1 VGVEMMLK
9 LLRGLSKKELVLALV
24 CLILIV
30 GQVWLD
36 LKLPEYLAEITR
48 LVQTDGSEMS
58 DVLMQGGFML
68 LCALGSLILSIIVG
82 YLASLIAAVF
92 TKVTQLKV
100 FQKVSSFSM
109 GEIKKF
115 SVGSLITRTTNDVTQ
130 VRGFISIALHL
141 LIKSPILAV
150 WAIIKI
156 WQKNFGMT
164 LLTAGFISF
173 MLLAAIIL
181 IIIVLPKFK
190 IIQELTDSLNRVTR
204 EGLVGIRVVRAFNA
218 DKYQEDR
225 FGEAN
230 TNLKKTQMFTQRSM
244 AIMWPVVSIVM
255 NGLTLGIYF
264 IGAYQIDAAAHP
276 ERLEIFTSMI
286 VFMSYAMQVVMS
298 FIMLMFVFI
307 VYPQASVSAK
317 RIQELLKTDAEIK
330 EGDLDSG
337 SEVGTVEFK
346 NVSFKYPDS
355 TKAEGYMLRDISFK
369 ANKGETVAIIGS
381 TGCGKSSLINLIP
394 RFYDASEGEV
404 LVNGLNVK
412 EYKSESLNNVIG
424 YIPQKAVIF
433 NRNIKDNIAYGKVND
448 KKVKL
453 KDVEYA
459 IDIAQA
465 TEIIEKMP
473 KKLKTN
479 IAQGGINISGGQKQ
493 RIAIARA
500 IAKKPQIYIF
510 DDSFSALDY
519 KTDYLLRKE
528 LNDKEREATKIIVA
542 QRIGTIK
549 EADQIIV
556 LDEGKIV
563 GHGKHEELLKN
574 CEVYKEIAYSQ
585 LTKEEL
591 ANGN

>member
-1 VGVEMMLK
+1 MMLK

>member
-1 VGVEMMLK
+1 MLK

>member
-1 VGVEMMLK
+1 MLK
-9 LLRGLSKKELVLALV
+9 LLSGLSKKEWILALA

-48 LVQTDGSEMS
+48 LVQTEGSEMS
-58 DVLMQGGFML
+58 DILAQGGFML
-68 LCALGSLILSIIVG
+68 LCALGSLVLSIIVG

-100 FQKVSSFSM
+100 FRKVSSFSM

-150 WAIIKI
+150 WAIVKI

-164 LLTAGFISF
+164 ILTAGFIGF
-173 MLLAAIIL
+173 MLLIAIIL

-204 EGLVGIRVVRAFNA
+204 EGLIGIRVVRAFNA

-230 TNLKKTQMFTQRSM
+230 TKLRDTQMFTQRSM
-244 AIMWPVVSIVM
+244 AIMWPVISVVM

-264 IGAYQIDAAAHP
+264 IGAYQIDAAAYP
-276 ERLEIFTSMI
+276 ERLDIFTSMI

-337 SEVGTVEFK
+337 DEVGTVEFK
-346 NVSFKYPDS
+346 NVSFKYPDA
-355 TKAEGYMLRDISFK
+355 TKAEGYMLRNISFK
-369 ANKGETVAIIGS
+369 VNKGETLAIIGA

-412 EYKSESLNNVIG
+412 EYKLESLNNVIG

-433 NRNIKDNIAYGKVND
+433 NRTIGNNIAYGKVND
-448 KKVKL
+448 KKIKQ
-453 KDVEYA
+453 KDIEYA
-459 IDIAQA
+459 VDIAQA
-465 TEIIEKMP
+465 KEIIENMP
-473 KKLKTN
+473 KKYKTN

-500 IAKKPQIYIF
+500 IAKRPQIYIF
-510 DDSFSALDY
+510 DDSFSSLDY

-528 LNDKEREATKIIVA
+528 LNDKERSATKIIVA

-563 GHGKHEELLKN
+563 GHGTHKELLNN
-574 CEVYKEIAYSQ
+574 CEVYKEIAMSQ

-591 ANGN
+591 A